1 MQINYDVHFTDD
13 VPHKILWTL
22 TKSVWHGTQRVEHV
36 KASAF
41 SFQGAYA
48 GFVYTYAVAPPM
60 SLPHKTAGYLA
71 SIFWAAITAG
81 RLLSIPLSYR
91 FQPVRLLMFNIVRPI
106 KHLKCHPIINEKYRM
121 KLKGQAVNWWYSPFL
136 CFFQAGAIVTV
147 LMLLI
152 FYTSNVFLFVGT
164 CLCGL
169 FLSSIF
175 PCMLAYTEDILDYQG
190 IMMCL

>member
-1 MQINYDVHFTDD
+1 M
-13 VPHKILWTL
+13 P
-22 TKSVWHGTQRVEHV
+22 TKV
-36 KASAF
+36 SAF

-48 GFVYTYAVAPPM
+48 GFVYTYGVAPPM

-91 FQPVRLLMFNIVRPI
+91 FQPVRLLMFNLVRSVKIFSTLQKRWTQLTPP
-106 KHLKCHPIINEKYRM
+106 LLM
-121 KLKGQAVNWWYSPFL
+121 LSLLW
-136 CFFQAGAIVTV
+136 QAGAIVTV

-152 FYTSNVFLFVGT
+152 FYTSSIFLFVGT

-190 IMMCL
+190 IVKQWWHNMNDIVT